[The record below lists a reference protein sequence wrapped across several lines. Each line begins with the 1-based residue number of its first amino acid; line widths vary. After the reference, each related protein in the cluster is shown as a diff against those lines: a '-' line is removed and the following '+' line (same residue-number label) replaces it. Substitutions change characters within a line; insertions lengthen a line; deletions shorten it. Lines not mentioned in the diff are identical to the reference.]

1 MIKQQVQYLI
11 RSLTQ
16 PFVIARLIGNLGNIL
31 GYFLVL
37 NVDPLLG
44 SIVKVISLLL
54 CIPFCVKIKLWDVVI
69 LFGIFM
75 AIDLHNIY
83 TLVM

>member
-1 MIKQQVQYLI
+1 MFKKQI
-11 RSLTQ
+11 RSLIVSVKQ
-16 PFVIARLIGNLGNIL
+16 PLVLARLIGNFGSIL

-44 SIVKVISLLL
+44 SIVRVIGLVL
-54 CIPFCVKIKLWDVVI
+54 CIPFCVKIKLWDVVT
-69 LFGIFM
+69 LFGFFI

-83 TLVM
+83 TLIM